1 MSTPSPAAKPPAP
14 RVSRAALLIAGLIV
28 SLLVAGVASY
38 YASSHPDGLEYVA
51 GTEGF
56 LDTAE
61 DHKTSADSPMADYQ
75 TAGIGNERLS
85 VGVAGITGTLLVL
98 GIAGGIALMVRRRG
112 VGDPAAT
119 ADNASRSAAAV
130 RDA

>member
-1 MSTPSPAAKPPAP
+1 MNSPAAAPEQAAP
-14 RVSRAALLIAGLIV
+14 RISRAALLIAGLIV
-28 SLLVAGVASY
+28 SLMVAGVVSY

-61 DHKTSADSPMADYQ
+61 DHKTSAESPMADYQ
-75 TAGIGNERLS
+75 TAGISNERLS
-85 VGVAGITGTLLVL
+85 VGVAGITGTLSVL
-98 GIAGGIALMVRRRG
+98 GIAGGLAMVIRRRG
-112 VGDPAAT
+112 TGAAAAT
-119 ADNASRSAAAV
+119 VEAAPPSAAPV